1 MQNNYIAIAAKGK
14 EYLYKRSTVIKCN
27 SENQALIL
35 CNHLNENNN
44 TACNGFKCSD
54 TETWHIY
61 SDLEAIYKV
70 KTTKGKI
77 SLTTL

>member
-1 MQNNYIAIAAKGK
+1 MGKCIAIAQKGK
-14 EYLYKRSTVIKCN
+14 EFFYKKSTVIICN
-27 SENQALIL
+27 SEKQASIL
-35 CNHLNENNN
+35 CNHLNKNNN

-54 TETWHIY
+54 TETWHVF

-77 SLTTL
+77 SLTAI